1 MSVTKIQK
9 RNGEIV
15 DFDSGK
21 IKSAIFAAAK
31 SVGGKDEMVAQKLTK
46 AVMDI
51 VNETHAASIP
61 SVEDIQDIVEKVLI
75 EEGHA
80 RTAKAFILYRKKHE
94 EIREVRNLFMD
105 AEQMVEEYVN
115 LEDWRVNENANMGF
129 SLQGLNNHIVESIT
143 TKYWL
148 HKIYRKELRDTHIRG
163 DLHIHDLG
171 LLAPYC
177 CGWDLES
184 FLRYG
189 FKGAKGKI
197 ESKPPKHFESALGQL
212 VNLLYTLQGESAGA
226 QAVSSIDTYLAP
238 FIYYDELDYNQVKK
252 AIQRFVF
259 NLNVP
264 TRVGFQT
271 PFTNITLDIA
281 PHQLLKNQA
290 VIIGGKSM
298 DKTYKEFQKEMD
310 MFNKAFCEV
319 MMEGD
324 GAGRAFSFP
333 IPTVNITNDFPWDT
347 EVVNHVMEM
356 TRKFGTPY
364 FANFMN
370 SDLSLEDIRSMCPLA
385 SDTKVLVKSKQNG
398 VRVSTIIDIVNNIN
412 MKGTEYE
419 VWTPE
424 GWKAARPIKVPM
436 TDVYQITLSNGA
448 TVKMGG
454 NHLQPIMNGEVFS
467 ARDLKEGMW
476 LPFNKNPFGTEL
488 GDEDLGF
495 VIGAYLGDGS
505 SNEKAVIYSLDSDA
519 KDNGTEMRL
528 RDFWSKRLGFHV
540 VVTLSDANVRFV
552 RVNGNPMDIISRYV
566 KGKDALTKALTRHT
580 FNSSIEFKKGLIEG
594 LRSTDGSRSRKRLYT
609 SSEGLREDL
618 ASIFASMGQK
628 YTINYI
634 DEREGRLGT
643 NPNYRIDYPERTN
656 YGEYFKEDEDF
667 HFFKITKIE
676 PISLQGESLYCFEV
690 DTKDHLFMLA
700 NGLITHNCRLRLDNR
715 ELRKRGGGLFGANPL
730 TGSINVVTL
739 NMARIGY
746 VSKTVEEFKRR
757 VRGLM
762 EIAKEICENKRHVLE
777 QYMDAGLYPYS
788 RHYLQG
794 VKDATDEYFKN
805 HFSTIGLNGM
815 NEACVN
821 LLGVDIT
828 TEEGNEFAVEIMEFM
843 NRVIQIFQE
852 ETGSLWNLEASPAE
866 GASYRFARLD
876 KKMYPNI
883 FTQGKDE
890 PYYTNSTQLPVGYT
904 RDIFEALEKQEK
916 LQSLYTGGTVLHG
929 FIGEEIESIETCKML
944 IKRVFENSSL
954 PYLTITP
961 TFSICAEHGYIAGEH
976 FNCPHCGREAEVWT
990 RVVGFH
996 RPVQSWNRGKQE
1008 EFKDREEFSC
1018 EESLKLNED
1027 NIIEYQEEKI
1037 S

>member
-15 DFDSGK
+15 DFDSSK
-21 IKSAIFAAAK
+21 IKAAIFAAAK
-31 SVGGKDEMVAQKLTK
+31 SVGGKDEVIAQKLTRM
-46 AVMDI
+46 VVEI
-51 VNETHAASIP
+51 VNETYAASIP

-80 RTAKAFILYRKKHE
+80 KTAKAYILYRKKHE

-105 AEQMVEEYVN
+105 AERMVEEYVN

-148 HKIYRKELRDTHIRG
+148 NKIYRKELRDAHIRG

-177 CGWDLES
+177 CGWDLEA
-184 FLRYG
+184 FLRHG
-189 FKGAKGKI
+189 FKGAKGKV

-226 QAVSSIDTYLAP
+226 QAVSSLDTYLAP
-238 FIYYDELDYNQVKK
+238 FIYYDGLDYLQVKK

-271 PFTNITLDIA
+271 PFTNVTLDIT
-281 PHQLLKNQA
+281 PHPLLKNQP
-290 VIIGGKSM
+290 VIIGGKAM
-298 DKTYKEFQKEMD
+298 DRTYKEFQKEMD

-333 IPTVNITNDFPWDT
+333 IPTVNITHDFPWDS
-347 EVVNHVMEM
+347 EVVNNIMEM

-364 FANFMN
+364 FANFLN
-370 SDLSLEDIRSMCPLA
+370 SDLSPEDIRSMC
-385 SDTKVLVKSKQNG
+385 
-398 VRVSTIIDIVNNIN
+398 
-412 MKGTEYE
+412 
-419 VWTPE
+419 
-424 GWKAARPIKVPM
+424 
-436 TDVYQITLSNGA
+436 
-448 TVKMGG
+448 
-454 NHLQPIMNGEVFS
+454 
-467 ARDLKEGMW
+467 
-476 LPFNKNPFGTEL
+476 
-488 GDEDLGF
+488 
-495 VIGAYLGDGS
+495 
-505 SNEKAVIYSLDSDA
+505 
-519 KDNGTEMRL
+519 
-528 RDFWSKRLGFHV
+528 
-540 VVTLSDANVRFV
+540 
-552 RVNGNPMDIISRYV
+552 
-566 KGKDALTKALTRHT
+566 
-580 FNSSIEFKKGLIEG
+580 
-594 LRSTDGSRSRKRLYT
+594 
-609 SSEGLREDL
+609 
-618 ASIFASMGQK
+618 
-628 YTINYI
+628 
-634 DEREGRLGT
+634 
-643 NPNYRIDYPERTN
+643 
-656 YGEYFKEDEDF
+656 
-667 HFFKITKIE
+667 
-676 PISLQGESLYCFEV
+676 
-690 DTKDHLFMLA
+690 
-700 NGLITHNCRLRLDNR
+700 CRLRLDNR

-746 VSKTVEEFKRR
+746 LSKNVEEFKRK
-757 VRGLM
+757 VRELM
-762 EIAKEICENKRHVLE
+762 EIAKEICENKREVLE
-777 QYMDAGLYPYS
+777 KYMDAGLYPYS
-788 RHYLQG
+788 RYYLQG
-794 VKDATDEYFKN
+794 VKDATGQYFKN
-805 HFSTIGLNGM
+805 HFSTIGINGM
-815 NEACVN
+815 NEACIN

-828 TEEGNEFAVEIMEFM
+828 TEEGNAFAVEIMEFM

-890 PYYTNSTQLPVGYT
+890 PYYTNSTQLPVNYT
-904 RDIFEALEKQEK
+904 RDIFEAVEKQEK

-929 FIGEEIESIETCKML
+929 FIGEEIESIETCKTL
-944 IKRVFENSSL
+944 IKRIFQNSSI
-954 PYLTITP
+954 PYVTITP
-961 TFSICAEHGYIAGEH
+961 TFSICPDHGYLAGEH
-976 FNCPHCGREAEVWT
+976 FYCPHCDREAEVWT

-996 RPVQSWNRGKQE
+996 RPVQSWNKGKQE
-1008 EFKDREEFSC
+1008 EYKDREEFSHKV
-1018 EESLKLNED
+1018 SLEAVEGYKEV
-1027 NIIEYQEEKI
+1027 KI